1 MTPEDKNFHLN
12 FSPLYFAFAFMI
24 LMLCASE
31 VKADEIEEV
40 IVTAQQEETVV
51 ANPVTSG
58 SLIGAIQEDFTY
70 PQGGYGGFVGYNE
83 RGAQTI
89 HTSVYVNGIPANG
102 TGSGWYDFGHD
113 FASGQTVKVISGTNG
128 VVYGSGSIAGA
139 ILITDT
145 IDSGLTV
152 RLEDGIQFARVAPTD
167 SIEFS
172 MLDNSMGSVR
182 NDNDEKDNY
191 KNKTARF
198 DIDAGDF
205 NLVGKYTDYK
215 YDYDNC
221 YTSSLSQSNDCLQ
234 DGERYNVAIRNDL
247 LTLGR
252 AYEKAEYF
260 TEGDSTYVNENYR
273 DFVRV
278 GKQMFLSNKLNVTYG
293 LDAEQQHYKTSSP
306 YSSNVYE
313 DENFGVFMS
322 ANADFVMSYN
332 FGFRLGNDDQNALRL
347 GIENGPW
354 YFNIGNSF
362 RKPNLYEK
370 FGDAYVDGNE
380 DLKPE
385 EGIGYELGFGVVSLF
400 RYEFDETIEYV
411 AGYTTTVVV
420 EPEVSVT
427 DPDTGEV
434 TVTPAVTE
442 DVYTN
447 ATYANGGD
455 YITQGFRF
463 ANNFGPVYL
472 SLKYTDTE
480 QPRVPKVSGVVQ
492 YSKDVYGV
500 NLRIK
505 YAVQLDREPS
515 QYDVLPEG
523 QTKLDDLKKLNFYAT
538 KDFNNGFVLSFK
550 AENIT
555 NEEVEVVP
563 FYGVEGTEYYITL
576 NYNW

>member
-1 MTPEDKNFHLN
+1 MTPEDRNFHIN
-12 FSPLYFAFAFMI
+12 FSPFYAIVAVML
-24 LMLCASE
+24 LMFVANH

-51 ANPVTSG
+51 ADPVTSG

-113 FASGQTVKVISGTNG
+113 FASGQTVKVISGANG

-139 ILITDT
+139 VLITDT
-145 IDSGLTV
+145 IDSGLTL

-172 MLDNSMGSVR
+172 MVDDSMGSVR
-182 NDNDEKDNY
+182 NDNDEKDTY
-191 KNKTARF
+191 QNKTVRF
-198 DIDAGDF
+198 DFDAGDF
-205 NLVGKYTDYK
+205 NLVGKYTDYE

-221 YTSSLSQSNDCLQ
+221 YTSSFSQSNDCLQ

-247 LTLGR
+247 ITLGR

-260 TEGDSTYVNENYR
+260 TEGNSTYVNENYR
-273 DFVRV
+273 DFVRA
-278 GKQMFLSNKLNVTYG
+278 GNQLELSNKLNVAYG

-322 ANADFVMSYN
+322 ANADFILNYN
-332 FGFRLGNDDQNALRL
+332 FGIRLGNDDQNALRL
-347 GIENGPW
+347 GIEKGNW
-354 YFNIGNSF
+354 FFNVGNSF
-362 RKPNLYEK
+362 RKANLYEK
-370 FGDAYVDGNE
+370 FGDAYVDGDE

-385 EGIGYELGFGVVSLF
+385 EGIGYELGFGVVSVF

-411 AGYTTTVVV
+411 SGYSTTNIIS
-420 EPEVSVT
+420 PEVTIT
-427 DPDTGEV
+427 DPNTGEV

-463 ANNFGPVYL
+463 ANNFGPVSL

-480 QPRVPKVSGVVQ
+480 QPRVPKISGAVQ

-500 NLRIK
+500 NLRVK
-505 YAVQLDREPS
+505 YAVQLDRQPS

-538 KDFNNGFVLSFK
+538 KDFTNGFILSLK
-550 AENIT
+550 VENIT
-555 NEEVEVVP
+555 DEEVEVVP